1 MIEFDANCHTN
12 NVTVSITRAGVDFTA
27 IIGGDSFEGALDGLL
42 DGYFLDDWL
51 KETMKGKAE
60 HCCDRGVISDE
71 QLENFLTV
79 LEEII

>member
-1 MIEFDANCHTN
+1 MIEFVDDCHANT
-12 NVTVSITRAGVDFTA
+12 VTVSISRTGIDFTA
-27 IIGGDSFEGALDGLL
+27 VIGGDEFESALDGLL

>member
-1 MIEFDANCHTN
+1 MIEFDADCHAN
-12 NVTVSITRAGVDFTA
+12 NVTVSISRAGVDFTA
-27 IIGGDSFEGALDGLL
+27 IIGGDSFEGALDGLM

-71 QLENFLTV
+71 QLEIFNQIMEV
-79 LEEII
+79 IM

>member
-1 MIEFDANCHTN
+1 MIEFIDDCHAN
-12 NVTVSITRAGVDFTA
+12 NVTVSISRAGVDFTA
-27 IIGGDSFEGALDGLL
+27 IIGGDSFESALDGLL

-71 QLENFLTV
+71 QLEVFKEI
-79 LEEII
+79 LEAII